1 MTAKLFGSLLLV
13 GAGLYIALL
22 LARYEHRRV
31 GVLDGYLSLLRFIRG
46 QIDCFSMP
54 IGQILATV
62 DPSVLAAC
70 RGQDRASAERP
81 AASLP
86 LLLHESRGYLGAESE
101 RLLTCFARE
110 LGHTHRAEQVGR
122 CDYYLSALEEQ
133 RGRLADSL
141 PARMDIS
148 LIIKVAGVGLLVAVA
163 CQLLSKA
170 GRDEQSMLV
179 TLAGIVVVLLLL
191 IQQIADLFELIC
203 TVFGF

>member
-101 RLLTCFARE
+101 RLLTCFSRE

-141 PARMDIS
+141 PARTRTVPVVCAGGGNTAMVNAWIS
-148 LIIKVAGVGLLVAVA
+148 V
-163 CQLLSKA
+163 
-170 GRDEQSMLV
+170 
-179 TLAGIVVVLLLL
+179 
-191 IQQIADLFELIC
+191 
-203 TVFGF
+203 

>member
-70 RGQDRASAERP
+70 RGQDRASAGRP

-86 LLLHESRGYLGAESE
+86 LLLHESRGYLG
-101 RLLTCFARE
+101 
-110 LGHTHRAEQVGR
+110 G
-122 CDYYLSALEEQ
+122 
-133 RGRLADSL
+133 
-141 PARMDIS
+141 
-148 LIIKVAGVGLLVAVA
+148 
-163 CQLLSKA
+163 
-170 GRDEQSMLV
+170 
-179 TLAGIVVVLLLL
+179 GIRTP
-191 IQQIADLFELIC
+191 ADLLRARAGAHPPGRAGW
-203 TVFGF
+203 TL

>member
-70 RGQDRASAERP
+70 RGQDPPSAP
-81 AASLP
+81 PLP
-86 LLLHESRGYLGAESE
+86 FP
-101 RLLTCFARE
+101 CF
-110 LGHTHRAEQVGR
+110 
-122 CDYYLSALEEQ
+122 C
-133 RGRLADSL
+133 
-141 PARMDIS
+141 M
-148 LIIKVAGVGLLVAVA
+148 KAVA
-163 CQLLSKA
+163 IWERNPNAC
-170 GRDEQSMLV
+170 
-179 TLAGIVVVLLLL
+179 
-191 IQQIADLFELIC
+191 
-203 TVFGF
+203 

>member
-1 MTAKLFGSLLLV
+1 MQQKRKLPDTDGHCQVSAYGTGKDARNYGRRGCAGGIGMTAKLFGSLLLV

-141 PARMDIS
+141 PARTRTDSALCLSCALAAAI
-148 LIIKVAGVGLLVAVA
+148 LLW
-163 CQLLSKA
+163 
-170 GRDEQSMLV
+170 
-179 TLAGIVVVLLLL
+179 
-191 IQQIADLFELIC
+191 
-203 TVFGF
+203 

>member
-86 LLLHESRGYLGAESE
+86 QLLHESRGYLGAESE

-122 CDYYLSALEEQ
+122 CDYYLSALEKQ

-141 PARMDIS
+141 PARTRTDSALCLSCALAAAI
-148 LIIKVAGVGLLVAVA
+148 LLW
-163 CQLLSKA
+163 
-170 GRDEQSMLV
+170 
-179 TLAGIVVVLLLL
+179 
-191 IQQIADLFELIC
+191 
-203 TVFGF
+203 

>member
-101 RLLTCFARE
+101 RLLTRTGA
-110 LGHTHRAEQVGR
+110 HPPGR
-122 CDYYLSALEEQ
+122 
-133 RGRLADSL
+133 
-141 PARMDIS
+141 
-148 LIIKVAGVGLLVAVA
+148 
-163 CQLLSKA
+163 A
-170 GRDEQSMLV
+170 GR
-179 TLAGIVVVLLLL
+179 TL
-191 IQQIADLFELIC
+191 
-203 TVFGF
+203 

>member
-70 RGQDRASAERP
+70 GAGSGNLRVPRRFPSP
-81 AASLP
+81 A
-86 LLLHESRGYLGAESE
+86 
-101 RLLTCFARE
+101 FA
-110 LGHTHRAEQVGR
+110 
-122 CDYYLSALEEQ
+122 
-133 RGRLADSL
+133 
-141 PARMDIS
+141 
-148 LIIKVAGVGLLVAVA
+148 
-163 CQLLSKA
+163 
-170 GRDEQSMLV
+170 
-179 TLAGIVVVLLLL
+179 
-191 IQQIADLFELIC
+191 
-203 TVFGF
+203 

>member
-1 MTAKLFGSLLLV
+1 
-13 GAGLYIALL
+13 
-22 LARYEHRRV
+22 
-31 GVLDGYLSLLRFIRG
+31 
-46 QIDCFSMP
+46 MP

-70 RGQDRASAERP
+70 RGQDRASAGRP

-141 PARMDIS
+141 PARTRTDSALCLSCALAAAI
-148 LIIKVAGVGLLVAVA
+148 LLW
-163 CQLLSKA
+163 
-170 GRDEQSMLV
+170 
-179 TLAGIVVVLLLL
+179 
-191 IQQIADLFELIC
+191 
-203 TVFGF
+203 